1 MSACVA
7 IVQTAVVPL
16 LLSSPRA
23 RSLYRPYDPPED
35 LCVSAPTGSGK
46 TLAYVL
52 PIVEVLSSR
61 VVTRLRALVVLP
73 TRDLVVQVRETFE
86 AVAKGRGLKVCRS
99 CSSSRHGSDNSSR
112 SAPPRVSIR
121 LLTSRRSWSRNGM

>member
-1 MSACVA
+1 M
-7 IVQTAVVPL
+7 
-16 LLSSPRA
+16 
-23 RSLYRPYDPPED
+23 
-35 LCVSAPTGSGK
+35 SAPTGSGK

-86 AVAKGRGLKVCRS
+86 AVAKGRGLKVGSLIRS
-99 CSSSRHGSDNSSR
+99 LSTFVNDY
-112 SAPPRVSIR
+112 ADQ
-121 LLTSRRSWSRNGM
+121 